1 MGLLALAAPA
11 WAADTAKTIT
21 GLGIGTGDDAIAG
34 PDKKNGRGGSYVYY
48 GKYEGTPTKYRVL
61 APSTTDFDGTT
72 IKAYDGDD
80 YYVTLTFLDE
90 DTVTVKAGK
99 RVKANIGTVLDGTYK
114 RHYGK

>member
-1 MGLLALAAPA
+1 MPCGYVGARRNSLAEAGAGGGFVGGNGGAVTVYGGVVEAKGGDNAA
-11 WAADTAKTIT
+11 
-21 GLGIGTGDDAIAG
+21 GIG
-34 PDKKNGRGGSYVYY
+34 
-48 GKYEGTPTKYRVL
+48 
-61 APSTTDFDGTT
+61 GTT